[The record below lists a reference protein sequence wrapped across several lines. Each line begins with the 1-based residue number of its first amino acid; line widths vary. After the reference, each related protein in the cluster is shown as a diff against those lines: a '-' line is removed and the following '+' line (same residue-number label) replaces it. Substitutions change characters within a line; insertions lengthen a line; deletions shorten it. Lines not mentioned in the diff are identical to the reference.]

1 MNFQELTSYYWGAM
15 LPEIIIV
22 ATIAFLVVA
31 DLIIEKRKYRDKFG
45 YIAVLGILLSITS
58 LLILLP
64 DDNYSILND
73 SFYLDGLS
81 KAFKLLLLL
90 GTLLSLLLGVDLKLS
105 KGLDHARSEYYYL
118 FLFALLG
125 GMFLSSSNDLITLF
139 VSIELLSISSFILVG
154 IQNHSHKSTEA
165 ALKYVVNGGISSA
178 ITLFGF
184 SYLYGLTGS
193 TKLQEMASFLAV
205 PQSTSVQ
212 LMLGIAFLLILVG
225 LSFKIATFPFQMWA
239 PDAYEGAST
248 PVTAFLSVVSKSAGF
263 ILLIRVFYTVFVYGK
278 TGNVT
283 DDSYFEVNQL
293 FIASL
298 ASITM
303 LVGNLAAIK
312 QKHIKRMLA
321 YSSIAHAGYI
331 LAAFSA
337 SNAVFSFDALW
348 FYLLAYLFMSIGIFA
363 VIQHLSNSSDD
374 VQTTVFSGLYKKSPA
389 LAIISTIFLFS
400 LAGIPGTAGFIGKL
414 NIFMVLL
421 NEQEGL
427 FVLAGILLLAT
438 IVSYVYYFG
447 LMIQIFNRKVIENK
461 VERMSINI
469 KFVLLICL
477 IGTILLGIYPAV
489 ATDFFHSILY

>member
-1 MNFQELTSYYWGAM
+1 MNFQELTSYYWWAM

-22 ATIAFLVVA
+22 STIIILVTA
-31 DLIIEKRKYRDKFG
+31 DLIIEKQKFRDKLG
-45 YIAVLGILLSITS
+45 YVAIIGILLSITS
-58 LLILLP
+58 LIVLIP
-64 DDNYSILND
+64 KDTYSILND

-81 KAFKLLLLL
+81 KAFKLILLL
-90 GTLLSLLLGVDLKLS
+90 GCLLTLLLSIDLKLS
-105 KGLDHARSEYYYL
+105 KDLERARSEYYYL

-125 GMFLSSSNDLITLF
+125 GMFLASSNDLITLF

-154 IQNHSHKSTEA
+154 IQKNSQKSSEA

-184 SYLYGLTGS
+184 SYLYGLTGT
-193 TKLQEMASFLAV
+193 TKLQEMASFLAI
-205 PQSTSVQ
+205 PQSTAVQ
-212 LMLGIAFLLILVG
+212 LMVGIAFLLILIG
-225 LSFKIATFPFQMWA
+225 FSFKVATFPFQMWA
-239 PDAYEGAST
+239 PDVYEGAST
-248 PVTAFLSVVSKSAGF
+248 PVTVFLSVVSKSAGF

-283 DDSYFEVNQL
+283 DDSYFEVNHL
-293 FIASL
+293 FIATL

-312 QKHIKRMLA
+312 QKNIKRMLA
-321 YSSIAHAGYI
+321 FSSIAHAGYI

-348 FYLLAYLFMSIGIFA
+348 FYLIAYLFMSVGIFA
-363 VIQHLSNSSDD
+363 VIQHLSNSAED
-374 VQTTVFSGLYKKSPA
+374 VQTTVLSGLYRKSPA
-389 LAIISTIFLFS
+389 LAISVSIFLFS

-421 NEQEGL
+421 NEQKGL
-427 FVLAGILLLAT
+427 YVLAAILLLAT
-438 IVSYVYYFG
+438 IISYVYYFG
-447 LMIQIFNRKVIENK
+447 LMIQIFNRKTTEIKIER
-461 VERMSINI
+461 VSINMKI
-469 KFVLLICL
+469 VLFICL
-477 IGTILLGIYPAV
+477 VGTILLGIYPAI